1 MASGQSASA
10 TASAASTLSLPEFI
24 DRTRGLLALE
34 HSAEKD
40 EAVRAY
46 DGISHRD
53 RERKG
58 VSICRLK
65 LTETKTSLNGRTVLR
80 FASSRHV
87 DDRVG
92 GGGDGGGGGGA
103 ARLPTSKLRPGDV
116 VGVSVVSGGVERQVV
131 EGVLLQLR
139 HDWLSIAVDEPVDD
153 GLGGGGLV
161 VTRRANEVTHK
172 RLLATLSELTRC
184 CTASDMAG
192 STVVRALFGDT
203 SPTTTTHWR
212 ASEGES
218 ESESAAHTAP
228 ADEGTPASLNT
239 SQEHAVKFCLAGP
252 AVSVIHGP
260 PGTGKTTTVVELIRQ
275 LARRGQKVRTCL
287 GCIEHMQTSVKDE
300 LYNETSLVARLISAC
315 DG

>member
-1 MASGQSASA
+1 
-10 TASAASTLSLPEFI
+10 
-24 DRTRGLLALE
+24 
-34 HSAEKD
+34 
-40 EAVRAY
+40 
-46 DGISHRD
+46 
-53 RERKG
+53 
-58 VSICRLK
+58 
-65 LTETKTSLNGRTVLR
+65 
-80 FASSRHV
+80 
-87 DDRVG
+87 
-92 GGGDGGGGGGA
+92 
-103 ARLPTSKLRPGDV
+103 
-116 VGVSVVSGGVERQVV
+116 VSGGVERQVV

-139 HDWLSIAVDEPVDD
+139 QDWLSIAVDEPVDD

-192 STVVRALFGDT
+192 SAVVRALFGDT

-275 LARRGQKVRTCL
+275 LARRGQKVRTCP
-287 GCIEHMQTSVKDE
+287 GCIEHIQTSVIVKDE

-315 DG
+315 DW